1 MTAKR
6 YLQIFFTILLLF
18 ILFHFTIWHL
28 YTKQLFQNN
37 DNTHVGDLGR
47 MSYHNDSLIFK
58 ENRVNLPKK
67 HIDFTKIEKV
77 DVITIGDSFSNGGA
91 GGLNPFYQ
99 DYIASF
105 YNFKVLNLE
114 PSKEGWVESI
124 LRLNSSGILDKLH
137 PKVIILESIERGCVD
152 RLSKKIDWNLTADE
166 KTVIQDM
173 KKRYPTQKEKT
184 SFINNLNYN
193 ALIYNLLYKFNDHAY
208 SSKVYIAPISKQ
220 LFSSQNPK
228 ELLFYF
234 EDIKN
239 LKKSNQKSI
248 ALLNENLNHL
258 QEILKKKNI
267 HLYFMPTPDKY
278 DIYSKYII
286 NNQYEQSHFFEL
298 LRGLKKEYTFIDTK
312 AIIKQLIDDNEKD
325 VYYPDDTHWSY
336 KASAKIF
343 EETKFN

>member
-114 PSKEGWVESI
+114 P
-124 LRLNSSGILDKLH
+124 
-137 PKVIILESIERGCVD
+137 
-152 RLSKKIDWNLTADE
+152 
-166 KTVIQDM
+166 
-173 KKRYPTQKEKT
+173 
-184 SFINNLNYN
+184 
-193 ALIYNLLYKFNDHAY
+193 
-208 SSKVYIAPISKQ
+208 
-220 LFSSQNPK
+220 
-228 ELLFYF
+228 
-234 EDIKN
+234 
-239 LKKSNQKSI
+239 
-248 ALLNENLNHL
+248 
-258 QEILKKKNI
+258 
-267 HLYFMPTPDKY
+267 
-278 DIYSKYII
+278 
-286 NNQYEQSHFFEL
+286 
-298 LRGLKKEYTFIDTK
+298 
-312 AIIKQLIDDNEKD
+312 
-325 VYYPDDTHWSY
+325 
-336 KASAKIF
+336 
-343 EETKFN
+343 

>member
-37 DNTHVGDLGR
+37 GMTHVGDLGR

-99 DYIASF
+99 DYIASR
-105 YNFKVLNLE
+105 YNLKVLNLQ
-114 PSKEGWVESI
+114 PFQGAWIESI
-124 LRLNSSGILDKLH
+124 LQLNSSGVLDKLH
-137 PKVIILESIERGCVD
+137 PKVIILESIERSCAD
-152 RLSKKIDWNLTADE
+152 RFSKKIDWNLTADQ
-166 KTVIQDM
+166 KTVIQDI
-173 KKRYPTQKEKT
+173 KKRYPSQKDKT

-193 ALIYNLLYKFNDHAY
+193 ALLYNLLYKLNDHAY
-208 SSKVYIAPISKQ
+208 FSNVYIAPISKS
-220 LFSSQNPK
+220 LFSVKDRKN
-228 ELLFYF
+228 LLFYY
-234 EDIKN
+234 EDLQNI
-239 LKKSNQKSI
+239 KKSDQKSI

-258 QEILKKKNI
+258 QEILEKKNI

-286 NNQYEQSHFFEL
+286 NNPYEQSHFFEL
-298 LRGLKKEYTFIDTK
+298 LRSLKKEYPFIDTK
-312 AIIKQLIDDNEKD
+312 AILKQLVDNNEKD

-343 EETKFN
+343 EETKLF